1 MNKSGTPLKIYCL
14 NLRCGYIY
22 SPERDGRDNMPRTRQ
37 HRVEKQI
44 KQYDPDVIAFQE
56 CTTGWR
62 ALLENGVL
70 DGYTMFHHWNK
81 SGLDIQ
87 PGGTDLITNPVCWK
101 TEKYDVL
108 DKGWFWLSE
117 TPEVSS
123 GYEGDVEH
131 RIVVWVQL
139 KDKKT
144 GAEFYFHSTHFSL
157 GEGDRVI
164 NSGRQIARRF
174 HAFPEGTNS
183 FFMGDLNSPYRT
195 YSYCGWAYEPGLK
208 DMLDVAKDMS
218 ADGIC
223 KLGKIKGTYNG
234 FRAPE
239 GYGINDLI
247 ICKPNKSMAID
258 EYKVLYEMVG
268 VPELGIAEGYVSDH
282 FAVYTEVRLDTE
294 EDYGKY
300 YEYGEE
306 AKERLPETGYITR
319 QEWNKLH
326 GR

>member
-1 MNKSGTPLKIYCL
+1 MSKSGTPLKIYCL

-37 HRVEKQI
+37 HRVAKQI
-44 KQYDPDVIAFQE
+44 REYDPDVIAFQE

-62 ALLENGVL
+62 ALMECGMLE
-70 DGYTMFHHWNK
+70 GYSFYHHWTK
-81 SGLDIQ
+81 TGLDIE

-101 TEKYDVL
+101 TDKYDVL
-108 DKGWFWLSE
+108 DKGRFWLSP

-123 GYEGDVEH
+123 GYEGDSEH
-131 RIVVWVQL
+131 RIVVWVKL
-139 KDKKT
+139 KDKQT

-164 NSGRQIARRF
+164 HSGRQLARRF
-174 HAFPEGTNS
+174 DAFPQGTNS

-223 KLGKIKGTYNG
+223 KLGEIKGTYNG
-234 FRAPE
+234 FKNPD

-258 EYKVLYEMVG
+258 EYKVIYDMVG
-268 VPELGIAEGYVSDH
+268 VPELGIPEGYVSDH